1 MVDTATLAQVVGF
14 ISFGLGFSVFYQKN
28 DKRLKILM
36 LIFNLNH
43 LLHFLLLGSMTSAL
57 GAFLSTIRTTT
68 AIFVSSKRI
77 AAAFIVISL
86 VSGYW
91 AAEQWRDIWPI
102 LGTIIGT
109 YSVFCLSGIQM
120 RVGFL
125 IGACCWLTNNILVGS
140 IGGTLLEMTVIV
152 MNSMTIYRLYR
163 QRPEPKL
170 PPCVK
175 TLQTDQNQLERS

>member
-1 MVDTATLAQVVGF
+1 MDTATLAQVLGF

-28 DKRLKILM
+28 DKHLKILM

-43 LLHFLLLGSMTSAL
+43 LLHFLLLGSMVSAL
-57 GAFLSTIRTTT
+57 SALLSTIRTTT

-86 VSGYW
+86 VSGCW
-91 AAEQWRDIWPI
+91 AAEQWRDFWPI

-125 IGACCWLTNNILVGS
+125 IGAACWLTNNILVGS
-140 IGGTLLEMTVIV
+140 IGGTLLEITVIV

-163 QRPEPKL
+163 QRSEPKL
-170 PPCVK
+170 LPCVK
-175 TLQTDQNQLERS
+175 KLQTDENQLERL